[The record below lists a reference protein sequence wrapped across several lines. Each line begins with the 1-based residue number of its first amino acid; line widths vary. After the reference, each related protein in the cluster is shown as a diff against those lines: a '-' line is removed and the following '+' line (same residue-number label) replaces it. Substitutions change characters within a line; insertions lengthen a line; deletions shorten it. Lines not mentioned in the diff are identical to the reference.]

1 MNEEKRMEDIIDRI
15 KNRRNELMMSYQDLA
30 DKTGLSKSTLQ
41 RYETG
46 SIKNMPID
54 KLGILAKALNA
65 NPVWLMGYDIPKE
78 IPNYI
83 NSTSL
88 SQEETTLIENYNKLN
103 SKGKERL
110 IDYSDELTTNIKY
123 MDNSNN
129 EITATIDNVTN
140 VDFNSN
146 NKDDDEEVFVPYKSL
161 DEIDGCNAAHADD
174 LTEEEKA
181 IADQIIL
188 DDINEERFKE
198 WKKKHNK

>member
-1 MNEEKRMEDIIDRI
+1 MNEEKRMKDIIDRI

-65 NPVWLMGYDIPKE
+65 NPVWLMGYDVPKE

-88 SQEETTLIENYNKLN
+88 SQEETTLLENYNKLDN
-103 SKGKERL
+103 EDKNKVV
-110 IDYSDELTTNIKY
+110 DYTKLLSNQDKY
-123 MDNSNN
+123 KDLDNATN
-129 EITATIDNVTN
+129 EISAT
-140 VDFNSN
+140 
-146 NKDDDEEVFVPYKSL
+146 KEDDEFAKVLEARKKLEQYYKEKPHLMPIASH
-161 DEIDGCNAAHADD
+161 DKEGNFTEEDYKHDMDIMMNDD
-174 LTEEEKA
+174 L
-181 IADQIIL
+181 
-188 DDINEERFKE
+188 
-198 WKKKHNK
+198 WK

>member
-41 RYETG
+41 RHETG

-65 NPVWLMGYDIPKE
+65 NPVWLMGYDVPKE

-88 SQEETTLIENYNKLN
+88 SQEETTLLENYNKLN
-103 SKGKERL
+103 SKGKEKL
-110 IDYSDELTTNIKY
+110 IDYSDDLTTNIKY
-123 MDNSNN
+123 INN
-129 EITATIDNVTN
+129 TSVDEITATIEDDEFTKAKKKALEARKKAEQYFKENPHLMPIASHDKEGEFT
-140 VDFNSN
+140 DEDY
-146 NKDDDEEVFVPYKSL
+146 KHDDD
-161 DEIDGCNAAHADD
+161 IMNDD
-174 LTEEEKA
+174 
-181 IADQIIL
+181 D
-188 DDINEERFKE
+188 F
-198 WKKKHNK
+198 WNK

>member
-146 NKDDDEEVFVPYKSL
+146 STDDDEEVFVPYKSL
-161 DEIDGCNAAHADD
+161 DEFECVASHYDD
-174 LTEEEKA
+174 LTEEEQ
-181 IADQIIL
+181 IEADRRVL
-188 DDINEERFKE
+188 EFL
-198 WKKKHNK
+198 NKRKLAEFNKRKNNK

>member
-65 NPVWLMGYDIPKE
+65 NPVWLMGYDVPKE

-88 SQEETTLIENYNKLN
+88 SQEETTLLENYNKLN
-103 SKGKERL
+103 SKGKEKL
-110 IDYSDELTTNIKY
+110 IDYSDDLTTNIKY
-123 MDNSNN
+123 INN
-129 EITATIDNVTN
+129 TSVDEITATIEDDEFTKAKKKALEARKKAEQYFKENPHLMPIASHDKEGEFT
-140 VDFNSN
+140 DEDY
-146 NKDDDEEVFVPYKSL
+146 KHDDD
-161 DEIDGCNAAHADD
+161 IMNDD
-174 LTEEEKA
+174 
-181 IADQIIL
+181 D
-188 DDINEERFKE
+188 F
-198 WKKKHNK
+198 WNK